1 MMKQIKKIGGVFLL
15 IILVSIGI
23 RVFVGEPCHISSG
36 SMEPTLVAGDWLWI
50 NKLTYGALLPA
61 QWADIPLV
69 NILTWSRAFRK
80 HDSRNN
86 WGYHRMKGIEKPQ
99 IGDIVVF
106 HSPEQQETLLIK
118 RIAEIVHK
126 GSTIYPDSI
135 NMDRYRALFQQE
147 RSFRTGGERVTAYGE
162 PLRLQNSYYFVLGD
176 HTAISRDSRFFGYV
190 SERDIVGKVNRV
202 IFSMGESDHRVMKKV
217 K

>member
-1 MMKQIKKIGGVFLL
+1 MKQIKKIVGLFLL

-50 NKLTYGALLPA
+50 NKLFYGAELPGK
-61 QWADIPLV
+61 WADIPLV
-69 NILTWSRAFRK
+69 NILTWSRAFRE

-86 WGYHRMKGIEKPQ
+86 WGYHRMKGIDEPR

-126 GSTIYPDSI
+126 GNTIYPDST
-135 NMDRYRALFQQE
+135 NGDRYKALFQQE
-147 RSFRTGGERVTAYGE
+147 RSFRTEGERVTVYGE
-162 PLRLQNSYYFVLGD
+162 ALRLQNSYFFVLGD
-176 HTAISRDSRFFGYV
+176 HAAISRDSRFFGYV
-190 SERDIVGKVNRV
+190 NERDIVGKVNRV
-202 IFSMGESDHRVMKKV
+202 IFSTGEYGFRFMKRVQ
-217 K
+217 